1 MGGFRASL
9 KLLSDMYGIEHLVD
23 VLLRQSDVASGSFQ
37 IGMAEYLVEQ
47 DQRFRRAS
55 HYLVDIAPE
64 GLAEGMC
71 GKSVYGNPISDPERL
86 KQPVDVFQ
94 RVWVAG
100 PRVHENQV
108 FHIGAVLQLVQMPCL
123 LLYIPAELHHAVLA
137 GFLLRLYQPVAV
149 EHVFPSECTYVRS
162 PECRTE

>member
-1 MGGFRASL
+1 
-9 KLLSDMYGIEHLVD
+9 MYGIEYLVD
-23 VLLRQSDVASGSFQ
+23 VLLRQPDVASCGFQ

-47 DQRFRRAS
+47 DQGFRRTP
-55 HYLVDIAPE
+55 HHLVNIAPE

-71 GKSVYGNPISDPERL
+71 GKSVYGNPISDPEHL

-94 RVWVAG
+94 RVRIAG
-100 PRVHENQV
+100 LRVHENQV
-108 FHIGAVLQLVQMPCL
+108 FHIGDALQPVQMPRL
-123 LLYIPAELHHAVLA
+123 FLYIPAELHYAALA
-137 GFLLRLYQPVAV
+137 GFLLRLYQPVAA